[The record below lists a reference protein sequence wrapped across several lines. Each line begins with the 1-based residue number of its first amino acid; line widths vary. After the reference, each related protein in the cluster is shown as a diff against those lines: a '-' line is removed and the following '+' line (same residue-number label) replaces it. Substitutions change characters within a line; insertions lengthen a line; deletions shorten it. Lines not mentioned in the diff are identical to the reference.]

1 MTNATI
7 ILNESI
13 RLMNDGIL
21 RGTGRFVEIEDQNG
35 NKQQLELP
43 EAIHTYAAWKQIGR
57 QVKRGEKCKARFYIW
72 KQGKGKTAI
81 DEETGEEHQ
90 TPGRMFM
97 KESYF
102 FTFDQTEPARA

>member
-1 MTNATI
+1 MI
-7 ILNESI
+7 
-13 RLMNDGIL
+13 
-21 RGTGRFVEIEDQNG
+21 RGTGRFVEIEDQDG

-43 EAIHTYAAWKQIGR
+43 EAIHTYNAWKQIGR

-97 KESYF
+97 KEAFF
-102 FTFDQTEPARA
+102 FTFDQTEAIRARA